1 MIWIHKP
8 TWRRLVW
15 MPITPRRRNAS
26 SVARRWWD
34 YFPIKQPFFPKHM
47 PQGSYQDHLCSQ
59 LQKKK
64 KKKFNYVIT
73 SSQCAFFMP
82 RLCLS
87 AVCGAALFEECN
99 NGATEPFHL
108 QGSVS
113 PSGSLV
119 CSQSNWVFMKAVG
132 LQIAKSVATGLSIQS
147 SVTFYD
153 SRCRKTA

>member
-15 MPITPRRRNAS
+15 MTITPRRGNAS
-26 SVARRWWD
+26 SVARRWRD
-34 YFPIKQPFFPKHM
+34 YFPIKQPFFSKAYATRLVSGP
-47 PQGSYQDHLCSQ
+47 SLFS
-59 LQKKK
+59 KK

-73 SSQCAFFMP
+73 LSQCAFFMP
-82 RLCLS
+82 RLFLS

-113 PSGSLV
+113 LSGSLV
-119 CSQSNWVFMKAVG
+119 CSQSNWFFMKAVG
-132 LQIAKSVATGLSIQS
+132 LRIAKSGHRSQYSVFCHFLRLS
-147 SVTFYD
+147 VL
-153 SRCRKTA
+153 